1 MYDFANN
8 LVKTVTSGVSRDG
21 GVQYDDYERW
31 DGRNGKGDIVAGGV
45 YLYIIESSG
54 GDKLWG
60 KFMVIP

>member
-1 MYDFANN
+1 LAN
-8 LVKTVTSGVSRDG
+8 GVERDG

-45 YLYIIESSG
+45 YLYVIESSG